1 MYIACYNKNLGD
13 NTMCNLPQEIG
24 LYWAKRDCDSDW
36 LYVALIRGVKP
47 FLTYNL
53 WNTEYPDNEHSSYDR
68 TNLKNLVFSDRI
80 QLTFENTTLNS
91 KTVKCSHGDVVGFKI
106 QKNQNLVKITI
117 PIYVEKPGLY
127 VVKARKDKLA
137 YIKGEAPYFTCW
149 IWETTNNQ
157 KYKHLMPEDLLFVE
171 YIEKP
176 E

>member
-1 MYIACYNKNLGD
+1 
-13 NTMCNLPQEIG
+13 MCSLPQETG

-36 LYVALIRGVKP
+36 LYVALIGGVKP

-80 QLTFENTTLNS
+80 QLKSE
-91 KTVKCSHGDVVGFKI
+91 KPA
-106 QKNQNLVKITI
+106 KITVD
-117 PIYVEKPGLY
+117 PDKTSPVLFNVKTDLVPVEKPGLY
-127 VVKARKDKLA
+127 IVKTRKDKLA
-137 YIKGEAPYFTCW
+137 YIKGEAPYLTCW
-149 IWETTNNQ
+149 VWETTNNQ
-157 KYKHLMPEDLLFVE
+157 RYKHLMPEELLFVE